1 MYIRLAATIPFLL
14 VSTLVQAG
22 GLLDCGM
29 HRTDCRDLI
38 GKRLWVV
45 VPKWNPNTVEVS
57 PSPNDWSNTRKLRSG
72 SFLVKGVVPD
82 KTIGH
87 NFFVA
92 LPDGSTGYASDSSFI
107 FLSEFDPVAAEKA
120 RREECE
126 RRGQPKIGM
135 SPAEATGTC
144 WGKPRRVVK
153 VTTAGGVKEQFVYGS
168 GDILEFENDKL
179 SAILESSGR

>member
-1 MYIRLAATIPFLL
+1 MF
-14 VSTLVQAG
+14 VQAG

-45 VPKWNPNTVEVS
+45 VPKSNPNAVEVS

-72 SFLVKGVVPD
+72 SVLVKGVIPD
-82 KTIGH
+82 KMIGH

-107 FLSEFDPVAAEKA
+107 LLSEFDPVAAGTA
-120 RREECE
+120 RREDCE
-126 RRGQPKIGM
+126 RRGQPTIGM
-135 SPAEATGTC
+135 TPAEVTATC
-144 WGKPRRVVK
+144 WGKPRRIVK
-153 VTTAGGVKEQFVYGS
+153 VTTGAGVKEQFVYGS
-168 GDILEFENDKL
+168 GHVLEFENDKL
-179 SAILESSGR
+179 STILETSGR